1 MKILFT
7 GASSFTGF
15 WFVKELAR
23 AGHEIYC
30 TFRSKENDYVGIR
43 KERIQLIKDE
53 VHPYFGV
60 EFGTEK
66 FFQLI
71 EGIKQINLFC
81 HHAADVTNYKS
92 PEFNVVSALEN
103 NTKNLSKVLTK
114 LKEKGCESVLLTG
127 SVFEYEEGAGENLV
141 AFSPYGLSKGLTY
154 EMFNYYCFVNQLHL
168 YKFVIPN
175 PFGPYEE
182 PRFTNYLIKTW
193 FANQT
198 PSVNTPLYVRDNIH
212 VSLLAKAYA
221 YYCKEIEN
229 KRAKHKFCPSGY
241 VESQGSFAL
250 RFAKEIE
257 SRLKISCP
265 VVLNHQTQFLEPI
278 MRVNTEPAFLFVSNW
293 DEKQAW
299 DELADYYLQKYK
311 V

>member
-30 TFRSKENDYVGIR
+30 TFRNSENAYTEIR
-43 KERIQLIKDE
+43 KERVQLLKDK
-53 VHPYFGV
+53 VHSFFGV

-71 EGIKQINLFC
+71 ESIEQIDLFC
-81 HHAADVTNYKS
+81 HHAADVSNYKS
-92 PEFNVVSALEN
+92 PDFPVISALEN
-103 NTKNLSKVLTK
+103 NTKNLSRVLAK

-127 SVFEYEEGAGENLV
+127 SVFEYNEGAGENLV

-154 EMFNYYCFVNQLHL
+154 EMFQYYCAVSQIRL

-182 PRFTNYLIKTW
+182 PRFTHYLIKTW

-212 VSLLAKAYA
+212 VSLLAKAYT
-221 YYCKEIEN
+221 YYCKEIAN
-229 KRAKHKFCPSGY
+229 KTAKPKLSPSGY
-241 VESQGSFAL
+241 IESQGSFAL
-250 RFAKEIE
+250 RFAKEME
-257 SRLKISCP
+257 SRLKLSCP
-265 VVLNHQTQFLEPI
+265 VILKKQTEFLEPI
-278 MRVNTEPAFLFVSNW
+278 MRVNTEPAFLFVSDW
-293 DEKQAW
+293 DEKLAW
-299 DELADYYLQKYK
+299 DELANFYLQKYK